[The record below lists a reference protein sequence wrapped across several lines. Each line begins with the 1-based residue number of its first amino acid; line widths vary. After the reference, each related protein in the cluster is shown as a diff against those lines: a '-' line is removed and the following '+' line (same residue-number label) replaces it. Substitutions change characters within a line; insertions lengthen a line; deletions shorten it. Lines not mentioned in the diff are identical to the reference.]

1 MTASLLGFAIL
12 LALILLRVPIAFA
25 MAAVGGI
32 GFAFLR
38 GWEPAW
44 ALTGQIAFDT
54 ALSYSLSVIPLFI
67 FMGNVLAASG
77 VAHGLFAGANRL
89 FGRTRG
95 GLALASVMS
104 CGAFSAVCG
113 SSLAT
118 AATMSKVAMPSMRR
132 FGYDDRLATGS
143 IAAGGT
149 LGILIPPSVIL
160 IIYGLLTET
169 DIAKLFVAGV
179 VPGLIGIAFYLVAV
193 KIAVAVNP
201 GLAPAV
207 EDREPMSR
215 TDRIGVICVLGLFL
229 FIMVGI
235 YGGFFTPT
243 EAAGM
248 GAGAA
253 ILIALGLRAMSLGD
267 FVTATLESIRT
278 TAMIFAVIIGAELFT
293 SFINF
298 AGLPDALAEVVL
310 DRDLPVWVV
319 MTFIILVYLVLGCV
333 LESLSMVLLTVP
345 VFYPLMYLLPF
356 ENSLLLNPENALIW
370 FAIVVVVATEISLIT
385 PPVGMNVFVL
395 KGVLRD
401 VSLGTVF
408 RGVLPFW
415 MADILR
421 LALLVMVPALSLWL
435 VGLM

>member
-1 MTASLLGFAIL
+1 MTESLIGFAIL
-12 LALILLRVPIAFA
+12 LGLILLRVPIAFA

-32 GFAFLR
+32 GFALLR

-44 ALTGQIAFDT
+44 HMTGQVAFDT

-67 FMGNVLAASG
+67 FMGNILASSG
-77 VAHGLFAGANRL
+77 VAHGLFVGADRI
-89 FGRTRG
+89 FGKMRG
-95 GLALASVMS
+95 GLAMASVFS
-104 CGAFSAVCG
+104 CGGFSAVCG

-118 AATMSKVAMPSMRR
+118 AATMSKVAMPSMRK
-132 FGYDDRLATGS
+132 FGYSDSLATGS

-169 DIAKLFVAGV
+169 NIAKLFIAGII
-179 VPGLIGIAFYLVAV
+179 PGLIGVLFYLLAVMVAV
-193 KIAVAVNP
+193 RINP
-201 GLAPAV
+201 ALAP
-207 EDREPMSR
+207 EQEGQEPMERS
-215 TDRIGVICVLGLFL
+215 DVIGVLCVVGLFV

-253 ILIALGLRAMSLGD
+253 IVIAILLRTLTFAN
-267 FVTATLESIRT
+267 FFEATLDSIRA

-293 SFINF
+293 NFVNF
-298 AGLPDALAEVVL
+298 AGLPDALADLVVGAN
-310 DRDLPVWVV
+310 LPPWMVIA
-319 MTFIILVYLVLGCV
+319 IIVLIYLILGCV
-333 LESLSMVLLTVP
+333 LESLSMILLTVP
-345 VFYPLMYLLPF
+345 VFYPLMYELDFANTLLHD
-356 ENSLLLNPENALIW
+356 PENALIW
-370 FAIVVVVATEISLIT
+370 FAIVVVVVTEISLIT

-401 VSLGTVF
+401 VELSTIF
-408 RGVLPFW
+408 KGVLPFW
-415 MADILR
+415 IADILR
-421 LALLVMVPALSLWL
+421 LTLLIFVPGLSLWL
-435 VGLM
+435 VSAM